1 MGKVVEIFLM
11 MPHTTN
17 CLSRERNLFAPYEV
31 SVVNIVRKHFY
42 QSPEDEED
50 HEETPESGF
59 CINIP
64 VTNSGH
70 GHHEQIDTFPVGKS
84 LVVLEIFPWVP

>member
-1 MGKVVEIFLM
+1 MLLIQKHRLKYTACRKWIIEN
-11 MPHTTN
+11 TN
-17 CLSRERNLFAPYEV
+17 DHKI
-31 SVVNIVRKHFY
+31 NIVRKHFY

-50 HEETPESGF
+50 HEETPERGF